1 MPRRK
6 KPNAKRPQAAGT
18 PAEAGPVASTAARP
32 AEAPVTPPF
41 HAPPELRGVDV
52 AVLERF
58 RQDAMAQEESR
69 MRSQRLADIAAVVAF
84 LEGRDGHAPEDPTSR
99 PADAAPTA
107 HVQAAAGASSRSVPS
122 LAPVRFTPAADLL
135 VSPRP
140 PARSV
145 SAVPRDA
152 LVGALAMLDAV
163 SLARCRR
170 VCKEWRDASGNE
182 RLWRR
187 HCRRVCRLNMDRDLF
202 DKTRAQAKAL
212 HSWRLAY
219 PRVPQVHSTGIYVLR
234 GGYFRQPYRDA
245 WHDPPPFLHCI
256 YHRVLAL
263 RPDGSLLYGNIPG
276 PVADAVKRIRRVAA
290 FTTAAKATNP
300 AVVAAA
306 LLDESQPEGLFDR
319 LVVSRMVMAFSPGT
333 TAEDAMHAAL
343 AADGAESSDDDSDT
357 TPSDVRPSRAAG
369 LSRGFRWPESDE
381 ADIQIDSLGGLCFE
395 FLPVDGL

>member
-32 AEAPVTPPF
+32 AEALATPPF
-41 HAPPELRGVDV
+41 HVPPELRGVDV

-84 LEGRDGHAPEDPTSR
+84 LEGRDGHAPEDPR
-99 PADAAPTA
+99 
-107 HVQAAAGASSRSVPS
+107 ASSRCVPS
-122 LAPVRFTPAADLL
+122 LAPVRFTPVADLL

-306 LLDESQPEGLFDR
+306 LLDESQPEGSAAGLFDR

-357 TPSDVRPSRAAG
+357 TPSDVRPSRASG